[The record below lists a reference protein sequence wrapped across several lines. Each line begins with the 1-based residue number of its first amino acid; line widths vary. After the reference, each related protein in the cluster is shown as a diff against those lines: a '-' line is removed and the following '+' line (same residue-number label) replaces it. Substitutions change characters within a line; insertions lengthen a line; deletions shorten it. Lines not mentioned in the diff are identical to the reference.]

1 MRWGSSSSRRSF
13 EQISSF
19 MISTAMITPSCTV
32 FKSPLDM
39 LTDTIREV
47 LDNVPPDV
55 DVAMVLDAGNANLAR
70 ELGEVPLQPSNPPDI
85 PRTHPSAGR
94 RSRQIGRT
102 PQPHPES

>member
-1 MRWGSSSSRRSF
+1 
-13 EQISSF
+13 

-55 DVAMVLDAGNANLAR
+55 DVAMVLDAGNANLAA
-70 ELGEVPLQPSNPPDI
+70 ELGCPLPLPILPEHSSQPVGYP
-85 PRTHPSAGR
+85 TVA
-94 RSRQIGRT
+94 
-102 PQPHPES
+102 